1 LKDIYNK
8 EEIKMNEFMIGM
20 IVGASIFAVVVAI
33 SMAKAAKEIDEAE
46 TEIIAKEV
54 KKHGMES

>member
-8 EEIKMNEFMIGM
+8 EEIKMTEFMIGM
-20 IVGASIFAVVVAI
+20 VVGASIFAVVVAI

-46 TEIIAKEV
+46 TEIFSKEV
-54 KKHGMES
+54 EKHGMES